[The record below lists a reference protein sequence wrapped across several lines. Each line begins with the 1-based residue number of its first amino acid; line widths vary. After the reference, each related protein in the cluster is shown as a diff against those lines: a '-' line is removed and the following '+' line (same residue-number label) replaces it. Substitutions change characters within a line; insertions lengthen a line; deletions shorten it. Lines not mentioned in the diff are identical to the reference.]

1 MGTPY
6 NKPDNI
12 PDRILR
18 LMKALWPSSLQGQ
31 MLILVSLV
39 VLGALFVSGAIF
51 TSFIA
56 DISKKQIS
64 RRALDIGYALARMPV
79 VREVLTRGLD
89 PGGQLQA
96 LAETVRLETGAQFV
110 VIADRDSHRF
120 SHPDTEKIGRR
131 FVGGDET
138 RALAEGVAYTS
149 EAVGTLGPSL
159 RSIVPVFDGAGKV
172 IGFVSVGYLQT
183 KVMETVQGYQREPA
197 TLVFMLFV
205 VVLLGATGIARYVK
219 KQTLGL
225 EPREISSLYQDRQ
238 AVFDS
243 IQNGIIAV
251 GEKGEIR
258 LINQAAVALCGL
270 DRGRALVGEP
280 VDKVFSG
287 SDFRFLLRTERK
299 ESLRQVSVDGQT
311 LLFTSVP
318 IEYAGAVHGVV
329 ASFRPMEDFHR
340 LREELRQT
348 RQFSEMLRVQAHEY
362 SNKLHTL
369 AGLLQMEAYAEAL
382 ELVTREST
390 GIQEMIGFLGDAV
403 PHPALA
409 AILMGKASRALEMKV
424 DFHINPD
431 STMGEVPGDLDQ
443 DRLTSIL
450 GNLLDNALEA
460 AKREKSRPA
469 RVELFMTDIG
479 RDLIFEI
486 EDSGPGVPPEDHE
499 RIFSRD
505 VSAKDSGP
513 GRSRF
518 HGMGLFLVDRYVRD
532 LQGQLTIS
540 TGDLGGALFIL
551 SIPKESRKPDNS
563 GGKETP

>member
-1 MGTPY
+1 MSQEQENRSAGAG
-6 NKPDNI
+6 I
-12 PDRILR
+12 RVVLGR
-18 LMKALWPSSLQGQ
+18 LLPATLQGQ

-39 VLGALFVSGAIF
+39 VLGTLFVSGAIF
-51 TSFIA
+51 ATFIA

-64 RRALDIGYALARMPV
+64 RRALDIGHAVARMPV
-79 VREVLTRGLD
+79 VGEVLEQGKD
-89 PGGQLQA
+89 PDGRLQV
-96 LAETVRLETGAQFV
+96 LAEGVRKETRAQFV
-110 VIADRDSHRF
+110 VIAGRDSKRF
-120 SHPDTEKIGRR
+120 SHPDPEKIGRR

-138 RALAEGVAYTS
+138 RALEQGAAYVS

-159 RSIVPVFDGAGKV
+159 RSIVPVSGPGGNV
-172 IGFVSVGYLQT
+172 VGFVSVGYLQAR
-183 KVMETVQGYQREPA
+183 VMETVKGYQREPA

-243 IQNGIIAV
+243 IQSGIIAV

-258 LINQAAVALCGL
+258 LMNQAAIELCGL
-270 DRGRALVGEP
+270 DSGPPPLGEM
-280 VDKVFSG
+280 VDRVFEG
-287 SDFRFLLRTERK
+287 SDFRFLLRSERK

-348 RQFSEMLRVQAHEY
+348 RQFSDMLRGQAHEY

-369 AGLLQMEAYAEAL
+369 AGLLQMEAYGEAL

-390 GIQEMIGFLGDAV
+390 GIQQMIQFLGEAV

-409 AILMGKASRALEMKV
+409 AIIMGKVNRALEMKV
-424 DFHINPD
+424 DFHVNPD
-431 STMGEVPGDLDQ
+431 STMGQIPGDLDQ
-443 DRLTSIL
+443 DKLISIL
-450 GNLLDNALEA
+450 GNLLDNGLEA
-460 AKREKSRPA
+460 AKRETSRPA
-469 RVELFMTDIG
+469 RVALFMTDIG
-479 RDLIFEI
+479 HDLIFEI
-486 EDSGPGVPPEDHE
+486 EDSGPGIDPADHD
-499 RIFSRD
+499 RIFSRE
-505 VSAKDSGP
+505 VSSKPSGH
-513 GRSRF
+513 GKSQF

-532 LQGQLTIS
+532 LGGQLTIS
-540 TGDLGGALFIL
+540 TGDLGGALFML
-551 SIPKESRKPDNS
+551 SIPKKTEKTVHPERKKKS
-563 GGKETP
+563 